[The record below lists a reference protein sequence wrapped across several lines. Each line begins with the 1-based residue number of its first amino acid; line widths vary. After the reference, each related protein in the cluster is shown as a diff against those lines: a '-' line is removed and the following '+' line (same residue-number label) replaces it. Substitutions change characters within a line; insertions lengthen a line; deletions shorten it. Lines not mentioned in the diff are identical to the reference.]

1 MTGELKSS
9 LVLFCRVDMETIFT
23 EKHRLRNS
31 KTELYGGELV
41 DPFERPSRAEY
52 IIDRVRSRSLG
63 PVSEPDEFGMNPI
76 LAVHDSGLVTFLQ
89 SAWTDWKAE
98 GFNGEAMVTTW
109 PARRMSSRIPTHI
122 EGKLGYYGL
131 SCETS
136 ISEGTWEAAYAAA
149 QVALTGAER
158 IRKGETSAFA
168 LCRPPGH
175 HAAIDMFGG
184 YCFLNN
190 AAIAAQYLL
199 DKGAKR
205 IAILDVDFH
214 HGNGTQDIFYTRDD
228 VLFISL
234 HGDPMD
240 AFPHFLGHA
249 DETGHGAGKGYTVNY
264 PLPPGTN
271 FSTWR
276 DALKNGLAKVANYA
290 PDVLII
296 SLGVDTFETDP
307 ISFFKL
313 SSDDFTTYGA
323 DIAAL
328 KMPTLFVMEGGYDID
343 EIGINAVNVLEGF
356 ESVS

>member
-1 MTGELKSS
+1 M
-9 LVLFCRVDMETIFT
+9 DTIFT
-23 EKHRLRNS
+23 EKHHLRNS
-31 KTELYGGELV
+31 KTELYGGQLV
-41 DPFERPSRAEY
+41 EPFERPSRAEY
-52 IIDRVRSRSLG
+52 IIDRVRTVGLGDVLG
-63 PVSEPDEFGMNPI
+63 PDDFGMDPI
-76 LAVHDSGLVTFLQ
+76 LKIHDAGFVDFLQ
-89 SAWTDWKAE
+89 SAWTDWTAE
-98 GFNGEAMVTTW
+98 GFEGEAVTTVW
-109 PARRMSSRIPTHI
+109 PARRMSSRIPSFI
-122 EGKLGYYGL
+122 EGRLGYYSL
-131 SCETS
+131 ACETT

-158 IRKGETSAFA
+158 VRNGTRAAFA

-190 AAIAAQYLL
+190 AAIAAQHLL
-199 DKGAKR
+199 DKGANR

-228 VLFISL
+228 VLFASL

-249 DETGHGAGKGYTVNY
+249 EETGTGAGTGFTINY
-264 PLPPGTN
+264 PMPPGTT
-271 FSTWR
+271 FETWR
-276 DALKNGLAKVANYA
+276 AALKDALARIADYK
-290 PDVLII
+290 PDHLII

-313 SSDDFTTYGA
+313 TSEDFTTYGA

-328 KMPTLFVMEGGYDID
+328 NLPTLFVMEGGYDIA
-343 EIGINAVNVLEGF
+343 EIGINTVNVLTGF
-356 ESVS
+356 DAAAHP